1 MEWESFP
8 IIAEL
13 TAQAVSDDI
22 LRPLDTAVGSLGAKQ
37 SGRPG
42 PRPRLYSELC
52 TCAFYIASYEYT
64 LASIKHFRNG
74 PTEKIKDLM
83 NEL

>member
-1 MEWESFP
+1 MAGGRPLSGVYP
-8 IIAEL
+8 ITAEL

-52 TCAFYIASYEYT
+52 YC
-64 LASIKHFRNG
+64 ASISPYKN
-74 PTEKIKDLM
+74 TLW
-83 NEL
+83 LQ